1 MSDKKTKTMPDTSS
15 KSKKAMKTPPST
27 SAQALPEHAH
37 SFSIS
42 SETELDLDFL
52 LKNEDFGGV
61 LEVVAPEWWQE
72 ETLVYAMG
80 QGRYQLAEKRLLSAR
95 LWKPQSSMVH
105 KYLLIQV
112 AQHKTLHK
120 TVVLTKWGNS
130 GVGRIPSRSED
141 VFEGKDAK
149 EKAIEKFKSIFSS
162 RTGNNFDSPP
172 ELMNQ
177 SSYQIYTTE
186 SPKIAELENISD
198 LVLPIP
204 LPGFQS
210 TVSTLP
216 STGVIDSSSMDVAA
230 AAEAASLA
238 LFSPKTKKK
247 PKRVREVVSDEDD
260 DEKVKVTN
268 EEVKS
273 LHSLKEKLPT
283 SEALVEKT
291 KFLHALQEKL
301 TTSHP
306 LVEKVLQK
314 KQKTSS
320 AFPTSLHTPS
330 THDKQSSSSLPL
342 VVSSSSLSSK
352 AFALRLSLP
361 QQQDDEQV
369 EFTKS
374 SLPSSVTDLLHSC
387 VSNGA
392 ISELVARLGVSAR
405 KLNLGGDAHIAL
417 EKAANTLS
425 NIASLVLVRSRNEF
439 DDESKSHEE
448 REDARNHSRKAITE
462 QSRIFRSLI
471 PLSTSNQASLG
482 VQVDLEKT
490 PSSWTSLPVTVEERN
505 ENDGVATDGV
515 ATTTTLL
522 DSFSALSSACRV
534 VDLLQLLNSSAS
546 AVLSVR
552 RQHYSF
558 YKKQEAAG
566 KTIKKLPNSADLLLQ
581 TSLSWIEPLHEQ
593 QTSFLTIKKVF
604 ASFHVAVESAFLCNL
619 YPDAPFLSSLDSKLF
634 WFTAPKCALP
644 GILSSGLP
652 SPSSSSSITVYPY
665 GKGIYLS
672 SSPSDAYKSARQLEP
687 TGSVHLYLVEVGADT
702 NVRTTDTVIHED
714 TSKGMTVIIQG
725 KQSTRRNDELRLM
738 DVDGTLEIVIR
749 GGESR
754 VHGSDGSVDDA
765 TSVTVNRSEEEE
777 RRGDCEFDQ
786 VCARKEI
793 LRIRYLLVCNEE
805 N

>member
-1 MSDKKTKTMPDTSS
+1 MSKATDKKTKTMPDTSS
-15 KSKKAMKTPPST
+15 KSKKSVKASPST
-27 SAQALPEHAH
+27 SQALPEHECH

-42 SETELDLDFL
+42 SKTELDLDFS

-61 LEVVAPEWWQE
+61 LEVIAPEWWQE

-80 QGRYQLAEKRLLSAR
+80 RGRYQLAEKRLLSVR

-112 AQHKTLHK
+112 AQHKTQHK

-130 GVGRIPSRSED
+130 GSDRIPSRSED

-149 EKAIEKFKSIFSS
+149 NRAIEKFKSIFSS

-204 LPGFQS
+204 LPGLQS
-210 TVSTLP
+210 TVSTLS
-216 STGVIDSSSMDVAA
+216 STGLIDSTSMDVAA

-260 DEKVKVTN
+260 DEKVVVST

-291 KFLHALQEKL
+291 KSSQTLLEKL

-306 LVEKVLQK
+306 LVEKVSQK

-320 AFPTSLHTPS
+320 AFPTSLLTPS
-330 THDKQSSSSLPL
+330 THDKQFSPSLPP

-361 QQQDDEQV
+361 KQQDNDQV

-392 ISELVARLGVSAR
+392 ISELAARLGVSAR

-425 NIASLVLVRSRNEF
+425 NIASLVLYRSRNEF

-448 REDARNHSRKAITE
+448 REDARNHSQKAITE

-471 PLSTSNQASLG
+471 PLSTSNQASHG
-482 VQVDLEKT
+482 VHVDLEQT
-490 PSSWTSLPVTVEERN
+490 PSSWTSLPVTVEERD
-505 ENDGVATDGV
+505 ENDGV

-558 YKKQEAAG
+558 FKKQEAAG

-581 TSLSWIEPLHEQ
+581 TSLSWIEEAEK
-593 QTSFLTIKKVF
+593 TSVLTLKTLF

-619 YPDAPFLSSLDSKLF
+619 HPDPPFLSSLDSKLF

-652 SPSSSSSITVYPY
+652 SPFSSSPIAGYPY
-665 GKGIYLS
+665 GKGVYVS
-672 SSPSDAYKSARQLEP
+672 SSPSDAYKAARQLEP

-725 KQSTRRNDELRLM
+725 KKSTRRNDELRLTN
-738 DVDGTLEIVIR
+738 VDGTLEIVAR

-754 VHGSDGSVDDA
+754 VN

-777 RRGDCEFDQ
+777 KDECKFDHI
-786 VCARKEI
+786 CARKEI
-793 LRIRYLLVCNEE
+793 LRIRYLLVCT
-805 N
+805 